1 MKASNEKKPFP
12 TMDDL
17 FTDIAKLPEIQRMR
31 IGDAVVQLLLD
42 RQEVTL
48 STIMQELEQAAAG
61 KRSPTGDPAAEKALE
76 LIRASQP

>member
-17 FTDIAKLPEIQRMR
+17 FTDIAKLPEI
-31 IGDAVVQLLLD
+31 QLLLD